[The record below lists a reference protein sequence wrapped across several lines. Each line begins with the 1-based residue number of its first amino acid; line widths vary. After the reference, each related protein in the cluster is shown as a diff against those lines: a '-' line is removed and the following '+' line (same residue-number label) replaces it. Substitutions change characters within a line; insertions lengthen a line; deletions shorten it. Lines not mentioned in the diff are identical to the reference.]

1 MLGKLC
7 FDCVPSR
14 KEYDF
19 WISEPVLEWILDD
32 FVFILDLEYAENHKT
47 WKAVG
52 PPKSNNNNNSNHS
65 DVMGF
70 DRTSYIYIYTPTN
83 MYIYIVDMY
92 NIYLYIDTIE
102 HRCITYII
110 YRYI

>member
-14 KEYDF
+14 KEYDI
-19 WISEPVLEWILDD
+19 WISEPALEWILDD
-32 FVFILDLEYAENHKT
+32 FVFILDLEYAEFHKT

-52 PPKSNNNNNSNHS
+52 PPKNNNNNNSNHS

-70 DRTSYIYIYTPTN
+70 DRASYIYTPTN
-83 MYIYIVDMY
+83 MYIYIIDMY
-92 NIYLYIDTIE
+92 NIYLYIYAKE

>member
-14 KEYDF
+14 KEYDV

-32 FVFILDLEYAENHKT
+32 FVFILDLEYAEFHKT

-52 PPKSNNNNNSNHS
+52 PPKSNNNSNHS

-70 DRTSYIYIYTPTN
+70 DRTSYIYIPTN
-83 MYIYIVDMY
+83 MYIYI
-92 NIYLYIDTIE
+92 YIL
-102 HRCITYII
+102 
-110 YRYI
+110 